1 MNSKSRIGRKGPNK
15 FMLLGTTAMFAA
27 FGMPGAMAQDDAA
40 DDAVVENV
48 SDNTTEDEEARQDV
62 VVVQGVRGAL
72 QTARNLKRDSDTFV
86 DSITASDVSQ
96 LPDLSVAEALA
107 RVPGV
112 VTQRFELG
120 GSDGDFPSPE
130 GSGNIIRGLQ
140 YVRSE
145 FNGRD
150 AFSANGGRA
159 LEWASIPPEL
169 IGGVDVFKNQS
180 ADMIE
185 GGISGVVNLR
195 TLEPFDRDGLVAV
208 VTADATYTDLAEKLS
223 PGYSA
228 VLGNRWDTDS
238 GEFGLLGSFSTS
250 ELNSAIHGFQYGPL
264 LTLDNPFQAGSTI
277 ALPGGWQARDVEFER
292 QRDSYYLAGQWRA
305 PDGNTELTVKALRV
319 ENESQS
325 DERTFE
331 FFTDAESWAS
341 WDFLGGPSNYSIRP
355 FTSEGIAQCNGS
367 GEAANGG
374 IGICETLRP
383 VDGGLFESGIVSN
396 QLRDWLGDGATG
408 TGSLGTPFQSLA
420 VSEGRTSVTQDISA
434 NLKWRATDQLY
445 LEFDA
450 HYTDA
455 EADLERLWAGG
466 NHFADYS
473 YDFSD
478 PMNPQIALFQTGT
491 QLQSWVPRGG
501 QPNVAP
507 TSLADPNTAYLL
519 YAADQ
524 FEDNTGD
531 LYAVRGDAEYEF
543 ADDGWFDT
551 VKFGARYSEREQK
564 NRSAGLN
571 WAGIAPPWAG
581 GYLPYANRAD
591 ANAFEV
597 FDFSDFQRGGLF
609 IGDAAVVYPDR
620 GQLNDYDA
628 FVDSLANEPLIG
640 ATTNSDGNL
649 QIGDWVPLRQNGV
662 IDYAGRGI
670 DGLVNEKT
678 MNFYGMLSFGNEFD
692 NGQALSGNVGVR
704 YVKTDITGGG
714 IGGFSEFAEITDPTD
729 AAQVASNPRT
739 YLPEL
744 AAYLDQAD
752 RFIEIENSYEYVLPS
767 LNVKWELNDEMLIRF
782 AASKAITPPNI
793 ADLNASRNNRA
804 LLGFVTDPNPPAGQ
818 QAQVIDIIPDAV
830 RIDGGN
836 PNLEPIEATNF
847 DLSFEWYFGDDGQF
861 TVSSF
866 YKDIDNII
874 VYGVTNE
881 GQATFD
887 GYTIPIDFAG
897 VTNLND
903 GEVQGVEIAYQQFFT
918 EWPGLL
924 GNLGVQA
931 NFTIIESEATPLP
944 AFEDADGD
952 GVPDNFLTVYRWG
965 IDELLGLSDLSGN
978 LVGIYQDD
986 RFEARLAYNW
996 RSDYFSSYRDFV
1008 TGNPIIQE
1016 EIGFLDASFKW
1027 DVTDQ
1032 VQLRVQ
1038 GANLLD
1044 TKAFASQ
1051 QVDQA
1056 GQRYARSSFVNDRR
1070 FEFGI
1075 RYAF

>member
-1 MNSKSRIGRKGPNK
+1 MNFNSKRGLKGPNK
-15 FMLLGTTAMFAA
+15 LMLLGTTALVAA
-27 FGMPGAMAQDDAA
+27 FGMPGAMAQA
-40 DDAVVENV
+40 DETTDETTTVEDV
-48 SDNTTEDEEARQDV
+48 TEDDEARQDV

-208 VTADATYTDLAEKLS
+208 VVADGTYTDLADEWS

-228 VLGNRWDTDS
+228 VLGNRWETDA

-250 ELNSAIHGFQYGPL
+250 ELNSAIHGFQFGPL

-277 ALPGGWQARDVEFER
+277 ALPGGFQARDVEFSRE
-292 QRDSYYLAGQWRA
+292 RDSFYLAGQWRA

-341 WDFLGGPSNYSIRP
+341 WDFVGGPSNYSIRP
-355 FTSEGIAQCNGS
+355 FTSDGIAQCNGN

-396 QLRDWLGDGATG
+396 QLRDWLGDSNTG

-434 NLKWRATDQLY
+434 NLKWRASDQWFF
-445 LEFDA
+445 EFDA

-473 YDFSD
+473 FDFAD
-478 PMNPQIALFQTGT
+478 PMNPTIQLFQTGT

-531 LYAVRGDAEYEF
+531 LFAVRADAEYEF
-543 ADDGWFDT
+543 ANDGWFDS
-551 VKFGARYSEREQK
+551 VKFGARASEREQN

-581 GYLPYANRAD
+581 GYLPYANRQD
-591 ANAFEV
+591 SDAFEV

-609 IGDAAVVYPDR
+609 LGEAGVVYPDR

-628 FVDSLANEPLIG
+628 FVDSLAAEPLLG
-640 ATTNSDGNL
+640 AATNGDGNL

-678 MNFYGMLSFGNEFD
+678 TNVYAMLNFGNEFD
-692 NGQALSGNVGVR
+692 NGQALSGNIGLR

-714 IGGFSEFAEITDPTD
+714 IGGYSEFAELLDPAEAD
-729 AAQVASNPRT
+729 SNPRT

-744 AAYLDQAD
+744 AAFLDQAD
-752 RFIEIENSYEYVLPS
+752 DFLEIDNSYEYVLPS

-782 AASKAITPPNI
+782 AASQAITPPNI
-793 ADLNASRNNRA
+793 ADLNASRNSRA
-804 LLGFVTDPNPPAGQ
+804 LLGFVTDPNPVPGQ
-818 QAQVIDIIPDAV
+818 QAGVIDIIPDAV

-866 YKDIDNII
+866 YKDISNII
-874 VYGVTNE
+874 VYGNTNE

-887 GYTIPIDFAG
+887 GYTIPIDFG
-897 VTNLND
+897 GNTNLND
-903 GEVQGVEIAYQQFFT
+903 GKVQGVEVAYQQFFT

-931 NFTIIESEATPLP
+931 NFTFIESEATPLP

-952 GVPDNFLTVYRWG
+952 GVPDDFLTVYRWS

-1027 DVTDQ
+1027 DVTDN
-1032 VQLRVQ
+1032 VQFRVQ

-1070 FEFGI
+1070 FEVGI

>member
-1 MNSKSRIGRKGPNK
+1 MNSKSKLGRKGPNK
-15 FMLLGTTAMFAA
+15 LTLLGTTAMVVA
-27 FGMPGAMAQDDAA
+27 FGIPGAMAQEDVTDETA
-40 DDAVVENV
+40 VENV
-48 SDNTTEDEEARQDV
+48 SDNTTDDDEARQDV
-62 VVVQGVRGAL
+62 IVVQGVRGAL

-130 GSGNIIRGLQ
+130 GSGNIVRGLQ

-208 VTADATYTDLAEKLS
+208 AIADGTYTDLAEEWS
-223 PGYSA
+223 PGFSA
-228 VLGNRWDTDS
+228 VLGNRWETDA
-238 GEFGLLGSFSTS
+238 GEFGLLGSLSTS

-264 LTLDNPFQAGSTI
+264 LTLPNPFQAGSTV
-277 ALPGGWQARDVEFER
+277 AVPGGWQARDVEFER
-292 QRDSYYLAGQWRA
+292 QRDSFYLAGQWRA
-305 PDGNTELTVKALRV
+305 PDGNTELTVKAIRV
-319 ENESQS
+319 ENETQS

-341 WDFLGGPSNYSIRP
+341 WEFLGGPSNYSIRP
-355 FTSEGIAQCNGS
+355 FTSDGISQCNGN

-374 IGICETLRP
+374 IGICETTRA

-396 QLRDWLGDGATG
+396 QLRDWLGDGGTG

-420 VSEGRTSVTQDISA
+420 VYEARESVTQDISA
-434 NLKWRATDQLY
+434 NLKWRASDQWFF
-445 LEFDA
+445 EFDA
-450 HYTDA
+450 HYTEA
-455 EADLERLWAGG
+455 EATLDRLWAGG
-466 NHFADYS
+466 NHFGDYS

-501 QPNVAP
+501 QPQTAP

-531 LYAVRGDAEYEF
+531 LYAIKADAEYEF
-543 ADDGWFDT
+543 GNDGWFDS
-551 VKFGARYSEREQK
+551 VKFGARMSEREQI

-581 GYLPYANRAD
+581 GYLPYANRQDAD
-591 ANAFEV
+591 AFEV

-609 IGDAAVVYPDR
+609 VGDAGIVFPSR
-620 GQLNDYDA
+620 EQMQDYGA
-628 FVDSLANEPLIG
+628 FVTSLANEPLIG
-640 ATTNSDGNL
+640 AGPNANGDL
-649 QIGDWVPLRQNGV
+649 QIGDWIPLNQNGV
-662 IDYAGRGI
+662 IDYAGRGV
-670 DGLVNEKT
+670 DGSVKEETINL
-678 MNFYGMLSFGNEFD
+678 YGMLNFGNEFD
-692 NGQALSGNVGVR
+692 NGQALSGNIGVR

-714 IGGFSEFAEITDPTD
+714 IGGFSEFTDLDGTAND
-729 AAQVASNPRT
+729 ASNPRT

-744 AAYLDQAD
+744 AAFLDQAD
-752 RFIEIENSYEYVLPS
+752 TVINIDNSYEYFLPS

-782 AASKAITPPNI
+782 AASQAITPPNI
-793 ADLNASRNNRA
+793 ADLNASRNSRA
-804 LLGFVTDPNPPAGQ
+804 LLGFVTDPNPAPGTLPG
-818 QAQVIDIIPDAV
+818 VIDIIPDAV
-830 RIDGGN
+830 RFDGGN

-847 DLSFEWYFGDDGQF
+847 DLSYEWYFGDDGQF
-861 TVSSF
+861 TVSGF
-866 YKDIDNII
+866 HKELENII
-874 VYGVTNE
+874 VYGTSNE
-881 GQATFD
+881 GSATFD
-887 GYTIPIDFAG
+887 GYTIPFDFG
-897 VTNLND
+897 GNTNLND
-903 GEVQGVEIAYQQFFT
+903 GTVTGVEIAYQQFYT
-918 EWPGLL
+918 DLPGLL
-924 GNLGVQA
+924 GNLGLQA
-931 NFTIIESEATPLP
+931 NFTIIESESTALP
-944 AFEDADGD
+944 EFEDADGD
-952 GVPDNFLTVYRWG
+952 GVPDNFLTVYRYG
-965 IDELLGLSDLSGN
+965 IEELLGLSDLSGN
-978 LVGIYQDD
+978 LIGIYQDD

-996 RSDYFSSYRDFV
+996 RSDYVSSYRDFV

-1027 DVTDQ
+1027 DITDQ
-1032 VQLRVQ
+1032 VQVGIL

-1051 QVDQA
+1051 QVDAA
-1056 GQRYARSSFVNDRR
+1056 GQRFARSSFVNDRR
-1070 FEFGI
+1070 FEVSI

>member
-1 MNSKSRIGRKGPNK
+1 MNSKSKLGRSGPNK
-15 FMLLGTTAMFAA
+15 LTLLGTTAMVVA
-27 FGMPGAMAQDDAA
+27 FGLPGALAQEDVTDETA
-40 DDAVVENV
+40 VENV
-48 SDNTTEDEEARQDV
+48 SDNTTDEDEARQDV
-62 VVVQGVRGAL
+62 IVVQGVRGAL

-112 VTQRFELG
+112 VVQRFELG

-208 VTADATYTDLAEKLS
+208 AIADGTYTDLADEWS
-223 PGYSA
+223 PGFSA
-228 VLGNRWDTDS
+228 VLGNRWDTDA

-264 LTLDNPFQAGSTI
+264 LALPNPFEAGSTV
-277 ALPGGWQARDVEFER
+277 AVPGGWQARDVEFQRE
-292 QRDSYYLAGQWRA
+292 RDSFYLAGQWRA
-305 PDGNTELTVKALRV
+305 PDGNTELTVKAVRV
-319 ENESQS
+319 ENETQS

-341 WDFLGGPSNYSIRP
+341 WEFPGGPSNYSIRP
-355 FTSEGIAQCNGS
+355 FTSDGLAQCNGN

-374 IGICETLRP
+374 IGICETTFA
-383 VDGGLFESGIVSN
+383 VDGGLFESGVVSN
-396 QLRDWLGDGATG
+396 GLRDWLGDGAAG
-408 TGSLGTPFQSLA
+408 TQGLGTPFQSLA
-420 VSEGRTSVTQDISA
+420 VYEKRQSVTQDISA
-434 NLKWRATDQLY
+434 NLKWRASDQWFF
-445 LEFDA
+445 EFDA
-450 HYTDA
+450 HYT
-455 EADLERLWAGG
+455 EADAQLDRLWAGG

-478 PMNPQIALFQTGT
+478 PMNPEVSLFVTDT
-491 QLQSWVPRGG
+491 PLQSWVPRGG
-501 QPNVAP
+501 GTGTQP
-507 TSLADPNTAYLL
+507 TSLADPATAYLL

-531 LYAVRGDAEYEF
+531 LYAIRGDAEYEF
-543 ADDGWFDT
+543 ANEGWFDS
-551 VKFGARYSEREQK
+551 VKFGARMSEREQI

-581 GYLPYANRAD
+581 GYLPYSNRQDAD
-591 ANAFEV
+591 AFEV

-609 IGDAAVVYPDR
+609 LGDAGVVFPSR
-620 GQLNDYDA
+620 AQMQDYGA
-628 FVDSLANEPLIG
+628 FVTSLANEPLIPNFING
-640 ATTNSDGNL
+640 DGNL
-649 QIGDWVPLRQNGV
+649 QIGDWAPLAQNGV

-670 DGLVNEKT
+670 DGSVKEKT
-678 MNFYGMLSFGNEFD
+678 TNLYGMLNFGNEFD
-692 NGQALSGNVGVR
+692 NGQAVSGNVGVR

-714 IGGFSEFAEITDPTD
+714 IGGFSEFAEFNPADDP
-729 AAQVASNPRT
+729 ASNPRT

-752 RFIEIENSYEYVLPS
+752 TVLGIDNSYEYWLPS

-782 AASKAITPPNI
+782 AASQAITPPNI
-793 ADLNASRNNRA
+793 ADLNASRNARGI
-804 LLGFVTDPNPPAGQ
+804 LGILTDTNPAPGTLPG
-818 QAQVIDIIPDAV
+818 VVDIIPDAI
-830 RIDGGN
+830 RADGGN

-866 YKDIDNII
+866 HKDIKNII
-874 VYGVTNE
+874 VYGTTNE
-881 GQATFD
+881 GSGTFD
-887 GYTIPIDFAG
+887 GYNIPFDFG
-897 VTNLND
+897 GNVNLND
-903 GEVQGVEIAYQQFFT
+903 GTVTGVEFAYQQFYT
-918 EWPGLL
+918 ELPGLL
-924 GNLGVQA
+924 GNLGLQA

-944 AFEDADGD
+944 EFEDADGD
-952 GVPDNFLTVYRWG
+952 GVPDNFLTVYRYG

-1032 VQLRVQ
+1032 VQLSIL

-1051 QVDQA
+1051 QVDQS
-1056 GQRYARSSFVNDRR
+1056 GQRFARSSFVNDRR
-1070 FEFGI
+1070 FEVGI
-1075 RYAF
+1075 RYSF

>member
-1 MNSKSRIGRKGPNK
+1 MNSKSKLGRKGPNK
-15 FMLLGTTAMFAA
+15 LTLLGTTAMFAV
-27 FGMPGAMAQDDAA
+27 FGMPGVMAQEDAA
-40 DDAVVENV
+40 DDSAVENV
-48 SDNTTEDEEARQDV
+48 SDNTTDEEARQDV
-62 VVVQGVRGAL
+62 IVVQGVRGAL

-130 GSGNIIRGLQ
+130 GSGNIVRGLQ

-169 IGGVDVFKNQS
+169 IGAVDVFKNQS

-208 VTADATYTDLAEKLS
+208 AIADGTYTDLAEEWS
-223 PGYSA
+223 PGFSA

-250 ELNSAIHGFQYGPL
+250 TLNSAIHGFQYGPL
-264 LTLDNPFQAGSTI
+264 LTLPNPFQADSTI

-292 QRDSYYLAGQWRA
+292 ERDSYYLAGQWRA
-305 PDGNTELTVKALRV
+305 PDGNTELTVKAVRV
-319 ENESQS
+319 ENETQS

-341 WDFLGGPSNYSIRP
+341 WDFLGGPSSYSIRP
-355 FTSEGIAQCNGS
+355 FTSEGIAQCNGN

-420 VSEGRTSVTQDISA
+420 VYEARSSVTQDISA
-434 NLKWRATDQLY
+434 NLKWRANDQWFF
-445 LEFDA
+445 EFDA

-455 EADLERLWAGG
+455 EATLDRLWAGG

-473 YDFSD
+473 FDFSD
-478 PMNPQIALFQTGT
+478 PMNPQIGLFQTGT

-501 QPNVAP
+501 QPQTAP

-543 ADDGWFDT
+543 ADDGWFDS
-551 VKFGARYSEREQK
+551 VKFGGRYSEREQI

-609 IGDAAVVYPDR
+609 VGDAGVVFPDR
-620 GQLNDYDA
+620 AQLQDYGA
-628 FVDSLANEPLIG
+628 FVTSLANEPLLTVGI
-640 ATTNSDGNL
+640 NSDGNL
-649 QIGDWVPLRQNGV
+649 QIGDWAPLNQNGV

-670 DGLVNEKT
+670 DGSVKEQT
-678 MNFYGMLSFGNEFD
+678 MNLYGMLNFGNEFD
-692 NGQALSGNVGVR
+692 NGQALSGNIGVR

-714 IGGFSEFAEITDPTD
+714 IGGFSEFADLTGTADD
-729 AAQVASNPRT
+729 ASNPRT

-744 AAYLDQAD
+744 AAFLDQED
-752 RFIEIENSYEYVLPS
+752 GVIGIDNSYEYFLPS

-782 AASKAITPPNI
+782 AASQAITPPNI
-793 ADLNASRNNRA
+793 ADLNASRNARA
-804 LLGFVTDPNPPAGQ
+804 LLGFVTDPNPAPGTLPG
-818 QAQVIDIIPDAV
+818 VIDIIPDAV
-830 RIDGGN
+830 RFDGGN
-836 PNLEPIEATNF
+836 PNLEPIEAINF
-847 DLSFEWYFGDDGQF
+847 DLSYEWYFGDDGQF
-861 TVSSF
+861 TVSGF
-866 YKDIDNII
+866 HKELENII
-874 VYGVTNE
+874 VFGTTNE
-881 GQATFD
+881 GSSTFD
-887 GYTIPIDFAG
+887 GYTIPFDFG
-897 VTNLND
+897 GNTNLND
-903 GEVQGVEIAYQQFFT
+903 GTVTGVEIAYQQFYT
-918 EWPGLL
+918 DLPGLF
-924 GNLGVQA
+924 GNLGLQA
-931 NFTIIESEATPLP
+931 NLTLIESESTALP
-944 AFEDADGD
+944 EFEDADGD
-952 GVPDNFLTVYRWG
+952 GVPDNFLTVYRFG
-965 IDELLGLSDLSGN
+965 IEELLGLSDISGN
-978 LVGIYQDD
+978 LIGIYQDEN
-986 RFEARLAYNW
+986 FEARLAYNW

-1032 VQLRVQ
+1032 IQIGVL

-1070 FEFGI
+1070 FEVSI
-1075 RYAF
+1075 RYSY